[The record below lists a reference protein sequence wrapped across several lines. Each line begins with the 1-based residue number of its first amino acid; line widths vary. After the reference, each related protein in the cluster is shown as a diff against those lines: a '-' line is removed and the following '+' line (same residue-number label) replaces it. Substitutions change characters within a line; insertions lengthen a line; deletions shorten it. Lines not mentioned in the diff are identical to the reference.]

1 MGYFQRG
8 GSAMTG
14 AEYSALRESSPE
26 KAYAALFGN
35 YCDYVYAI
43 VYNKL
48 RSVAQREDIEECVS
62 DIFAD
67 IFLTYSNSGEF
78 AGDMKGFIGTVS
90 KRRAINAYHRF
101 ASRSEHDSG
110 ESDDYL
116 AGVASRTDIESE
128 HELEERRCI
137 LLNKIDE
144 LGEPDSTIILQK
156 YYYDRSSAEIAKMLS
171 MKPSAV
177 RMRASRALDKL
188 RKTLA
193 EVGITL

>member
-1 MGYFQRG
+1 
-8 GSAMTG
+8 MTG

-67 IFLTYSNSGEF
+67 IFLTYSNSDEF

-116 AGVASRTDIESE
+116 AGVASRKDIESE

-171 MKPSAV
+171 MKPRQCVCAPQEPSTNSEKHWQKSV
-177 RMRASRALDKL
+177 SRCKGDA
-188 RKTLA
+188 
-193 EVGITL
+193 